1 VTAHAAIVDLANETT
16 IVGSSGSGPSTI
28 NVTGASATLDFDNT
42 QTVTDATINL
52 GSDNYDY
59 LDEIDTANAGN
70 QLLTLASS
78 VTVDVVGNAEFVDSN
93 SSGDGIV
100 NEGEIDVT
108 GSGTFYIYS
117 TVFTNSGTIDVTSN
131 EPTYVEPTTFTTTSS
146 SVIAIAADSSLTI
159 DPSKAWKNRGSIMVA
174 GGASLVLG
182 NTSLNTNDGEI
193 KLGGGTL
200 TSTGSLTNAAGA
212 RLYGKGII
220 TAANFTNSGT
230 IEASG
235 GTLTLTNGVGGTGG
249 LQIDAG
255 ANLVVGGAVAS
266 GATVIFAGANATL
279 ALNQPL
285 SFGATIGGLAE
296 SDVIDLVGVT
306 ANGASV
312 NGSNQLIVTGN
323 GPVVTLQL
331 GGSTSGFDFVPQS
344 VSGGTDIVISAPTS
358 STLVTDVTRAEAMI
372 TAQVNPESFSVPQLH
387 LTDDPSLVD
396 QIAELLNPRI
406 NSSYFSPSSWDNASG
421 FLNPPSF
428 YTATGDKSDLNQCVA
443 LVQAIDPALQVLTS
457 DWAPNDLEQVDI
469 DGGNN
474 SNLEDNIGVP
484 IATFIGNDYPSA
496 GQHAAIF
503 LGYGTENDKPG
514 FFVLD
519 QYDTAPAADDYTETL
534 SWQLNPEPLLPGGTA
549 AENKKNGVF
558 EPAEIRFIGFAD
570 PAASEYFGISLKTS

>member
-16 IVGSSGSGPSTI
+16 IVGSSGSGPGTI

-78 VTVDVVGNAEFVDSN
+78 VTVDVVGNAQFVDSN

-174 GGASLVLG
+174 GG
-182 NTSLNTNDGEI
+182 
-193 KLGGGTL
+193 
-200 TSTGSLTNAAGA
+200 
-212 RLYGKGII
+212 
-220 TAANFTNSGT
+220 
-230 IEASG
+230 
-235 GTLTLTNGVGGTGG
+235 
-249 LQIDAG
+249 
-255 ANLVVGGAVAS
+255 
-266 GATVIFAGANATL
+266 
-279 ALNQPL
+279 
-285 SFGATIGGLAE
+285 
-296 SDVIDLVGVT
+296 VIDLVGVT

-372 TAQVNPESFSVPQLH
+372 TAQVNPESFSVSQLH

-484 IATFIGNDYPSA
+484 IA
-496 GQHAAIF
+496 
-503 LGYGTENDKPG
+503 ER
-514 FFVLD
+514 
-519 QYDTAPAADDYTETL
+519 L
-534 SWQLNPEPLLPGGTA
+534 S
-549 AENKKNGVF
+549 
-558 EPAEIRFIGFAD
+558 
-570 PAASEYFGISLKTS
+570 